1 MFILKD
7 PVIILT
13 FRQDPDL
20 IFTLLPFLLYFDD
33 FDTMNKILSSILF
46 SIFLFTTNSIGAV
59 AVIAN
64 KSVPLDKI
72 TKDELLE
79 FYTGET
85 RRWSDGETVVVFDL
99 KPKTELK
106 GQFYKLVGKSSSR
119 MKSIWMV
126 NMLSGEGDPPEAM
139 ATEEAMLKKVAN
151 TKGAIGF
158 IDQSKVSNEVK
169 VLTIVENKE

>member
-1 MFILKD
+1 
-7 PVIILT
+7 
-13 FRQDPDL
+13 
-20 IFTLLPFLLYFDD
+20 
-33 FDTMNKILSSILF
+33 MNKILSSILF
-46 SIFLFTTNSIGAV
+46 SILFLTTDSIGAV

-126 NMLSGEGDPPEAM
+126 NMLSGEGDPPEAIE
-139 ATEEAMLKKVAN
+139 TEEAMLKKVAD

-158 IDQSKVSNEVK
+158 VDRAKVTDEVK
-169 VLTIVENKE
+169 ILIIIEKKEK

>member
-1 MFILKD
+1 MYKN
-7 PVIILT
+7 
-13 FRQDPDL
+13 L
-20 IFTLLPFLLYFDD
+20 IAKVLVG
-33 FDTMNKILSSILF
+33 ILF
-46 SIFLFTTNSIGAV
+46 SIFLLTTEGVGAV

-139 ATEEAMLKKVAN
+139 ETEEAMLNKVQN

-158 IDQSKVSNEVK
+158 IDQSRVSDAVK
-169 VLTIVENKE
+169 VLIIIENKE